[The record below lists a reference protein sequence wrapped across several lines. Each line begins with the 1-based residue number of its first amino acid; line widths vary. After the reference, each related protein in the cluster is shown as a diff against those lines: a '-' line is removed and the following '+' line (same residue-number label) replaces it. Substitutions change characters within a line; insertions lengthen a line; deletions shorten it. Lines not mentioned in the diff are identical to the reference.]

1 MAVMQMVTAPLLS
14 VILIISLTSL
24 NTYAK
29 EHRNNC
35 TTEISPTVIKN
46 LTRLV
51 RSGKQVFNFEVHIID
66 KKIDGL
72 LNPVPLD
79 YFANA
84 RRFTWIPDKPDG
96 LVMYKNVLFD
106 FSIRSFNILDA
117 YIATP
122 SIDIDMNCGKQNVQR
137 YDVIYS
143 IFEEL
148 KRIVFINESQMG
160 ESGYMCFFINL
171 SHDMQKN
178 SPYTLLA
185 YRILG
190 IYREILKNYCC
201 ELHKNDNT
209 TYEPKSI
216 CSGNTIEN
224 SMFVNCAN
232 VVGAVL
238 LAIFPLY
245 IRFISKAKLPP
256 YSCNQPQSGNAEVHL
271 DILPSSPNSNE
282 PNQQQSTNEEVHLET
297 LPSSPNSLEPN
308 HQQSTNEEVHL
319 EILPSSPNSLEPN
332 HQQSTNEEVHL
343 EILPSSPNSL
353 EPNHQQ
359 STNEEVHLEILPS
372 SPNSLEPNHQQST
385 NEEVHLEILPSSPN
399 SLEPNH
405 QQSTNEEVHLE
416 ILPSSPNS
424 NEPNQQPSINEE
436 VHSRNEDTSPNSLEP
451 NQQQSTNER
460 LNSQNEDTSPNS
472 LEPHQQQLPN
482 NEYLCKYA
490 LPDKS
495 EWISIQHNIY
505 SFSHFL
511 YWLFCFH
518 YSTLF
523 VSRLRRGILILLSLS
538 VILLDLLMYYLFL
551 YETVTIFL
559 HDRIPLG
566 YRSFILG
573 IQKSYELSDC
583 FVWGPFL
590 GIISYIIFN
599 FILFVLPSHL
609 SEIIAESILDTKLK
623 EDSFSTL
630 QGYDRLLAIIKV
642 KVFIAADPYF
652 WKSIFVKWITRIHK
666 MWTIFC
672 KSNIFIK
679 IILSIAML
687 AKPDTVGG
695 IWLIAMF
702 FVHAFTVMNAIQE
715 HYKGILVQ
723 SIMFTKTIKPKLV
736 QLKYEEEY
744 IDAKLFEAIV
754 NEYFPLSYEIGK
766 AIVKL
771 FLIVS
776 FFFACNNIINRK
788 DFDLSAFARIALILM
803 TSWMPNVLSKINAK
817 FHFDTSLSHKVIHTI
832 YEFPKGNESK

>member
-256 YSCNQPQSGNAEVHL
+256 YSCNQPQSGN
-271 DILPSSPNSNE
+271 
-282 PNQQQSTNEEVHLET
+282 EEVHLET
-297 LPSSPNSLEPN
+297 LL
-308 HQQSTNEEVHL
+308 
-319 EILPSSPNSLEPN
+319 
-332 HQQSTNEEVHL
+332 
-343 EILPSSPNSL
+343 
-353 EPNHQQ
+353 
-359 STNEEVHLEILPS
+359 
-372 SPNSLEPNHQQST
+372 
-385 NEEVHLEILPSSPN
+385 
-399 SLEPNH
+399 
-405 QQSTNEEVHLE
+405 
-416 ILPSSPNS
+416 SSPNS
-424 NEPNQQPSINEE
+424 NEPNQQPSTNEE
-436 VHSRNEDTSPNSLEP
+436 LNSRNEDTSPNSLEP

-472 LEPHQQQLPN
+472 LEPNQQQLPN
-482 NEYLCKYA
+482 NEYL
-490 LPDKS
+490 
-495 EWISIQHNIY
+495 
-505 SFSHFL
+505 
-511 YWLFCFH
+511 
-518 YSTLF
+518 
-523 VSRLRRGILILLSLS
+523 
-538 VILLDLLMYYLFL
+538 
-551 YETVTIFL
+551 
-559 HDRIPLG
+559 
-566 YRSFILG
+566 
-573 IQKSYELSDC
+573 
-583 FVWGPFL
+583 
-590 GIISYIIFN
+590 
-599 FILFVLPSHL
+599 
-609 SEIIAESILDTKLK
+609 
-623 EDSFSTL
+623 
-630 QGYDRLLAIIKV
+630 
-642 KVFIAADPYF
+642 
-652 WKSIFVKWITRIHK
+652 
-666 MWTIFC
+666 
-672 KSNIFIK
+672 
-679 IILSIAML
+679 SIAML
-687 AKPDTVGG
+687 AKPDIVGG
-695 IWLIAMF
+695 IWFVAMF
-702 FVHAFTVMNAIQE
+702 FVHAFTVMNALQE

-723 SIMFTKTIKPKLV
+723 SIKFTKIIKPNLV

-766 AIVKL
+766 AIIKL
-771 FLIVS
+771 ILIVS

-788 DFDLSAFARIALILM
+788 DLHLSAFARIALILM
-803 TSWMPNVLSKINAK
+803 TSLMPKILSKMNAK

-832 YEFPKGNESK
+832 YELPKGNESN

>member
-1 MAVMQMVTAPLLS
+1 MYRTESFRSVRKRNMAVMQMVTAPLLS

-160 ESGYMCFFINL
+160 ESGYMCFFMNL

-256 YSCNQPQSGNAEVHL
+256 YSCSQPQSA
-271 DILPSSPNSNE
+271 
-282 PNQQQSTNEEVHLET
+282 
-297 LPSSPNSLEPN
+297 
-308 HQQSTNEEVHL
+308 
-319 EILPSSPNSLEPN
+319 
-332 HQQSTNEEVHL
+332 
-343 EILPSSPNSL
+343 
-353 EPNHQQ
+353 
-359 STNEEVHLEILPS
+359 
-372 SPNSLEPNHQQST
+372 
-385 NEEVHLEILPSSPN
+385 
-399 SLEPNH
+399 
-405 QQSTNEEVHLE
+405 
-416 ILPSSPNS
+416 
-424 NEPNQQPSINEE
+424 
-436 VHSRNEDTSPNSLEP
+436 
-451 NQQQSTNER
+451 
-460 LNSQNEDTSPNS
+460 
-472 LEPHQQQLPN
+472 
-482 NEYLCKYA
+482 
-490 LPDKS
+490 
-495 EWISIQHNIY
+495 
-505 SFSHFL
+505 
-511 YWLFCFH
+511 
-518 YSTLF
+518 
-523 VSRLRRGILILLSLS
+523 
-538 VILLDLLMYYLFL
+538 
-551 YETVTIFL
+551 
-559 HDRIPLG
+559 
-566 YRSFILG
+566 
-573 IQKSYELSDC
+573 
-583 FVWGPFL
+583 
-590 GIISYIIFN
+590 
-599 FILFVLPSHL
+599 
-609 SEIIAESILDTKLK
+609 
-623 EDSFSTL
+623 
-630 QGYDRLLAIIKV
+630 
-642 KVFIAADPYF
+642 
-652 WKSIFVKWITRIHK
+652 
-666 MWTIFC
+666 
-672 KSNIFIK
+672 
-679 IILSIAML
+679 IAML